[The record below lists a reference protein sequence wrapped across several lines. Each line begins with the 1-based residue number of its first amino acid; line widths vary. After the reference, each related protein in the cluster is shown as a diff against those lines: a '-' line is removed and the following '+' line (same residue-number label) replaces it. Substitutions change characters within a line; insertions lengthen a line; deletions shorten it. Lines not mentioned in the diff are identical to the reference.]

1 MLTNA
6 EWQIATVRSIEDR
19 LAVRS
24 FQGTQAK
31 VGQNDDCRYRIVV
44 ADNSAPAGS
53 SAGPVDRTCH
63 RGQVA

>member
-1 MLTNA
+1 MLTIA

-31 VGQNDDCRYRIVV
+31 VGQNDDSKVLHCR
-44 ADNSAPAGS
+44 G
-53 SAGPVDRTCH
+53 
-63 RGQVA
+63 